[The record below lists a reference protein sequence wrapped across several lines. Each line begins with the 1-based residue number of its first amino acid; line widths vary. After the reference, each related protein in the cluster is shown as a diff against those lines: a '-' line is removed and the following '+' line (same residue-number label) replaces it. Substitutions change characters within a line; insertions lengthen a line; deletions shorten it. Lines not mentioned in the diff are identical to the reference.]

1 MSTFLLFAL
10 ACAPAPTRRV
20 AVPAP
25 ATEAAFVPAEARLA
39 AGDPSDLRG
48 ASPHDGPTRLPTAV
62 AESRGEGPIVMAPV
76 PLRDGVA
83 LLSPNRLRVI
93 GPDGQE
99 RWSRQ
104 AHPAGPPLA
113 TEDGLAFAEE
123 GGGVSIYSLGQGAL
137 KASFSGGAGGAEG
150 GPVRLNDELAWA
162 DGAGTV
168 HGQTGWSVALP
179 AKAAGGLCSDGRRA
193 YVSTVDGH
201 VTALTHKGQ
210 DWQATVPGTPVG
222 HPVTDGDRVVVAWQ
236 DRGGG
241 GLSAFSALDGALRWT
256 SPLVQTPL
264 TPPTLGEALYVP
276 VKGGEIVALDL
287 ESGQQRWTAALGSPV
302 TSRPAASRTGLY
314 VGDLD
319 GRLHRLDKDDGGLI
333 WTLELN
339 LPIEASPTLLP
350 GALLVGL
357 ADGRLL
363 TLRENP

>member
-1 MSTFLLFAL
+1 
-10 ACAPAPTRRV
+10 V

-25 ATEAAFVPAEARLA
+25 ATEAAFVPAEARLE
-39 AGDPSDLRG
+39 AGDPSDQRG
-48 ASPHDGPTRLPTAV
+48 ASPHDGPTRLPTVV
-62 AESRGEGPIVMAPV
+62 AESRGEGPIDMPPV
-76 PLRDGVA
+76 VLRDGFA
-83 LLSPNRLRVI
+83 LVSPNRLRVI
-93 GPDGQE
+93 GADGQE

-104 AHPAGPPLA
+104 ARLAGPPLV
-113 TEDGLAFAEE
+113 TEDGLAVAEE
-123 GGGVSIYSLGQGAL
+123 GGGVSLYSLGQGAL

-162 DGAGTV
+162 DRAGTV
-168 HGQTGWSVALP
+168 QGQTGWSVALSD
-179 AKAAGGLCSDGRRA
+179 KTAGGLCSDGRRA
-193 YVSTVDGH
+193 YVSTVDGRLA
-201 VTALTHKGQ
+201 ALT
-210 DWQATVPGTPVG
+210 
-222 HPVTDGDRVVVAWQ
+222 R
-236 DRGGG
+236 
-241 GLSAFSALDGALRWT
+241 T

-287 ESGQQRWTAALGSPV
+287 STGQQRWTAAVGSAL
-302 TSRPAASRTGLY
+302 TSRPTASRTGLY

-333 WTLELN
+333 WTLELS

-363 TLRENP
+363 TLRETP

>member
-1 MSTFLLFAL
+1 MSTLLLFAL

-25 ATEAAFVPAEARLA
+25 ATEAAFVPAEARLE
-39 AGDPSDLRG
+39 AGDPSDQRG
-48 ASPHDGPTRLPTAV
+48 ASPHDGPTRLPTVV
-62 AESRGEGPIVMAPV
+62 AESRGEGPIDMPPV
-76 PLRDGVA
+76 VLRDGFA
-83 LLSPNRLRVI
+83 LVSPNRLRVI
-93 GPDGQE
+93 GADGQE

-104 AHPAGPPLA
+104 ARLAGPPLV
-113 TEDGLAFAEE
+113 TEDGLAVAEE
-123 GGGVSIYSLGQGAL
+123 GGGVSLYSLGQGAL

-162 DGAGTV
+162 DRAGTV
-168 HGQTGWSVALP
+168 QGQTGWSVALSD
-179 AKAAGGLCSDGRRA
+179 KTAGGLCSDGRRA
-193 YVSTVDGH
+193 YVSTVDGRLS
-201 VTALTHKGQ
+201 ALTHKGLE
-210 DWQATVPGTPVG
+210 WQATVPGKPVG

-241 GLSAFSALDGALRWT
+241 GVSAFSAVDGALRWT

-287 ESGQQRWTAALGSPV
+287 STGQQRWTAAVGSAI
-302 TSRPAASRTGLY
+302 TSRPTASRTGLY

-333 WTLELN
+333 WTLELS

-363 TLRENP
+363 TLRETP